1 MLKKTIYLL
10 AILAVH
16 SGVKAQSYDSFYGS
30 VVANS
35 SADTILAYLTHF
47 ESLGVKE
54 LGTAAQTNTKN
65 WILDKYDQYGYTDVT
80 IDNYSYFG
88 QNTANI
94 IVKKQGCLYPDTY
107 VIVDGHYDTK
117 TGTGT
122 NDNGSGTAIIL
133 EMARLLADV
142 KTNYSI
148 LFIHFSGEEDGLKG
162 SQHYVTNT
170 VIPTNMDIKL
180 VLNLDEVG
188 GMSTMTNNTI
198 VCERDE
204 DMVPS
209 GNNAASAIVTN
220 QLATCVGLYSSLN
233 TEISYAYA
241 SDYVPFENNG
251 EIITGLY
258 EKNESPYP
266 HTANDFLV
274 NMDPVYVYEV
284 GKGATGAVMFFA
296 EAYPNTQ
303 LIASACDS
311 YVSPSGLNNW
321 TATGVYYD
329 TLQGIAGCDSII
341 EIDLTINTID
351 VSTNLVASTIA
362 ANNTT
367 AQGYQWIDCDN
378 GNQVITGE
386 TGMSYTPAV
395 SGNYAVI
402 ITENGCSDT
411 SLCTYVSVIG
421 IEEIDNVYT
430 KIYPN
435 PSDGIINIV
444 SNGTNFSLSVYN
456 AIGQEVISKIRLSL
470 KKETVDLSELSNG
483 VYLLRLKDEQGNE
496 VVKRIVIR
504 K

>member
-1 MLKKTIYLL
+1 MRKKIICLL
-10 AILAVH
+10 AILAAN
-16 SGVKAQSYDSFYGS
+16 SGVKAQTFNPFYGNI
-30 VVANS
+30 VANS
-35 SADTILAYLTHF
+35 SADTILEYLTHF

-54 LGTAAQTNTKN
+54 LGTAAQANTKN
-65 WILDKYDQYGYTDVT
+65 WILAKYDQYGYTDVT

-88 QNTANI
+88 QNAANI

-133 EMARLLADV
+133 EMARILADI

-188 GMSTMTNNTI
+188 GMSTMSNNTI

-266 HTANDFLV
+266 HTANDFLA

-303 LIASACDS
+303 IVASACDS
-311 YVSPSGLNNW
+311 YVSPSGLYNW
-321 TATGVYYD
+321 TATGIYYD
-329 TLQGIAGCDSII
+329 TLQGITGCDSII

-351 VSTNLVASTIA
+351 VSTNLVASTIS

-367 AQGYQWIDCDN
+367 AQEYQWIDCNN

-435 PSDGIINIV
+435 PSEGIINIV